1 MTTID
6 NENTDW
12 KHEKHFSCHGT
23 HNCDDGLQW
32 PPSCQHSRQWSNFNH
47 NGNVECEGA
56 QSNVTRIH
64 SKRLQNKK
72 HFSLQCLDQRTM
84 SNLRQRRK
92 NNLLCD
98 NDVHRFIDNPNHVN
112 FKPTVRCEG
121 STLVSCS
128 SHLLL
133 LEDNDKT
140 NTDTHFH
147 DMPNSFQ
154 LSKNAVIA
162 SKTQSALITSRWNSS
177 CPRWVWLEEMV
188 GGNNANRR
196 MQGTKELI
204 LCQCEL
210 HSFKIKWWQKHL
222 TVKKESKSPNGL
234 AELGCKCSVCVDMSS
249 WDRWSLV
256 FWIAIEVVIEQ
267 EQEKQMAQ
275 TVVTV
280 KCLKPQGQ
288 AVCTLTSLLCRIWIN
303 SGID

>member
-1 MTTID
+1 MRTLIESMKSTSVVMEHTTVMMDCNDHQAVSTQD
-6 NENTDW
+6 NGPTSTTTEM
-12 KHEKHFSCHGT
+12 
-23 HNCDDGLQW
+23 
-32 PPSCQHSRQWSNFNH
+32 
-47 NGNVECEGA
+47 
-56 QSNVTRIH
+56 SNVKGHNQMWQEFIQRDCKIKNTFLFNVWI
-64 SKRLQNKK
+64 NA
-72 HFSLQCLDQRTM
+72 QCPIWDKEEKTIFFVTTT
-84 SNLRQRRK
+84 SI
-92 NNLLCD
+92 
-98 NDVHRFIDNPNHVN
+98 RFIDYPNHVN
-112 FKPTVRCEG
+112 FKPTVRFEG
-121 STLVSCS
+121 STLISCS

-222 TVKKESKSPNGL
+222 TVKKESKRPNGL
-234 AELGCKCSVCVDMSS
+234 AELGCECSVCIDMPS
-249 WDRWSLV
+249 WDRRSFV

-288 AVCTLTSLLCRIWIN
+288 AACTLTSLLCRTWIN